1 MDIVQADFKK
11 GFVKLRITDPED
23 LWYLSHLIDPGD
35 FVKGKTTRKIKIG
48 EGENAKVAKKVY
60 VLKIEAETIDYSNE
74 VLRVNG
80 RIREGPEELPK
91 DSFQAIP
98 LEQNSEFIL
107 EKVQWLEYQKQKLE
121 ESAQKKY
128 NYLLCIFDREEALF
142 ALTKSFGYE
151 VLLQLKGDVPKKVKT
166 VEVKQDFQ
174 QGIIKALDVYSGRYS
189 PEAIILASP
198 AFYKEDLFKKINQP
212 DLKKKI
218 ILANCSDV
226 SESSLFEIL
235 KKPELELTLKSSRTR
250 KENKIVEE
258 LLSEISQN
266 RLAAYGWNEVKNA
279 IDAGAV
285 SKLLVTDDYIQ
296 RRRASNEYTEL
307 DLYLKQIDTLKGEI
321 HIISSEH
328 ESGRK
333 LMGLGGIAAILRYK
347 LEWH

>member
-174 QGIIKALDVYSGRYS
+174 QEIIKALDVYSGRYS

>member
-174 QGIIKALDVYSGRYS
+174 QEIIKSLDVYSGRYS